1 MNKTSNSQGYITF
14 RNDRKTW
21 CVRYNEFDVKNNKN
35 ITKSKT
41 FKTREEAEKYL
52 TSIMYQK
59 ENPIYIEHNGIPLC
73 ELMKS
78 NLNLKFDTNQISE
91 VTYNR
96 TMQTI
101 NQIERFPIG
110 QEKIDEITSE
120 ELQEFMNYHKYLSNS
135 TIDKLFH
142 QLGSAFKLAIN
153 RGYLTRN
160 PMVNVLKPKSNKE
173 DKEVRALTFEE
184 QQAITDYLLTKDITQ
199 CKYKNVYL
207 IQMFM
212 GLRVGE
218 ALALSTYDIDLQNK
232 RLNVKK
238 TLTKDLDGNTIMGK
252 STKTYFGK
260 RTLPIPDYL
269 ITSIMEQMVLAENQN
284 NNDEKLLFKPEYMK
298 YTKREN
304 VNSELK
310 RLLKRHFGIT
320 DITTHSL
327 RHTYGTRCIEAGMA
341 PVVVQ
346 KLMGH
351 KDVSIT
357 LNTYT
362 SVFDKF
368 KEKEIDKVNKYY
380 LEENMLKAVKML
392 QEEDKEIYSKED
404 IIY

>member
-78 NLNLKFDTNQISE
+78 NLNLKFDANQISE

-120 ELQEFMNYHKYLSNS
+120 ELQEFMKYHKYLSNS

-351 KDVSIT
+351 KDVTIT

-380 LEENMLKAVKML
+380 LEENMLKAVELL
-392 QEEDKEIYSKED
+392 QEENNNLDNKED
-404 IIY
+404 FTY

>member
-1 MNKTSNSQGYITF
+1 MNKTSNSQGYITY
-14 RNDRKTW
+14 RNDRKKWESRIYELDPVTNTKK
-21 CVRYNEFDVKNNKN
+21 C
-35 ITKSKT
+35 KSKL
-41 FKTREEAEKYL
+41 FKTKEEAQKYF

-184 QQAITDYLLTKDITQ
+184 QQAITDYLLTRDISN

-218 ALALSTYDIDLQNK
+218 ALALSTHDIDLQNK
-232 RLNVKK
+232 RLNVKR
-238 TLTKDLDGNTIMGK
+238 TLTKDLGGHTIMGK

-260 RTLPIPDYL
+260 RSLPIPDYL
-269 ITSIMEQMVLAENQN
+269 LSSIMEQMILAENQN
-284 NNDEKLLFKPEYMK
+284 NNEEKLLFKPEYMQ
-298 YTKREN
+298 YTRREN

-346 KLMGH
+346 KMMGH
-351 KDVSIT
+351 KDVTIT

-380 LEENMLKAVKML
+380 LEENMLKAVELLKEADI
-392 QEEDKEIYSKED
+392 QEMEN
-404 IIY
+404 

>member
-14 RNDRKTW
+14 RNDRKKWEAWYFELDPLTNQK
-21 CVRYNEFDVKNNKN
+21 R
-35 ITKSKT
+35 TKSKL
-41 FKTREEAEKYL
+41 FKTKEEAQKYF

-184 QQAITDYLLTKDITQ
+184 QQAITDYLLTRDISN

-218 ALALSTYDIDLQNK
+218 ALALSTHDIDLQNK
-232 RLNVKK
+232 RLNVKR
-238 TLTKDLDGNTIMGK
+238 TLTKDLGGHTIMGK

-260 RTLPIPDYL
+260 RSLPIPDYL
-269 ITSIMEQMVLAENQN
+269 LSSIMEQMILAENQN
-284 NNDEKLLFKPEYMK
+284 NNEEKLLFKPEYMQ
-298 YTKREN
+298 YTRREN

-351 KDVSIT
+351 KDVTIT

-380 LEENMLKAVKML
+380 LQENMLKAVELLKESDI
-392 QEEDKEIYSKED
+392 QEIEC
-404 IIY
+404 

>member
-1 MNKTSNSQGYITF
+1 MNKTNNNQGYISF
-14 RNDRKTW
+14 RNDRKRW
-21 CVRYNEFDVKNNKN
+21 EVRYYELNPLTNNKKTR
-35 ITKSKT
+35 TKL
-41 FKTREEAEKYL
+41 FKTQDEAQKYL
-52 TSIMYQK
+52 SSIMYQR
-59 ENPIYIEHNGIPLC
+59 ENPLYIEHNGIPLC

-78 NLNLKFDTNQISE
+78 NLNLKFDTNQVSE

-101 NQIERFPIG
+101 KKIEQFPIG
-110 QEKIDEITSE
+110 KENIDEITSE

-142 QLGSAFKLAIN
+142 QLGSTFKNALN
-153 RGYLTRN
+153 KGYLTRN

-184 QQAITDYLLTKDITQ
+184 QQAITDYLLTKDLSN

-218 ALALSTYDIDLQNK
+218 ALALSTYNIDLQNK
-232 RLNVKK
+232 RLNVKR
-238 TLTKDLDGNTIMGK
+238 TLTKDIDGHTIMGK

-269 ITSIMEQMVLAENQN
+269 INPIMEQMAFAENQN
-284 NNDEKLLFKPEYMK
+284 NNEEKLLFKPDDRQ
-298 YTKREN
+298 YTDREN
-304 VNSELK
+304 VNNELK
-310 RLLKRHFGIT
+310 RLLKRHFGIE

-327 RHTYGTRCIEAGMA
+327 RHTYGTRCIESGMA

-351 KDVSIT
+351 KDITIT

-380 LEENMLKAVKML
+380 LEENMLKAVKLL
-392 QEEDKEIYSKED
+392 QEYDDQEIEN
-404 IIY
+404 